1 MLLDII
7 ILFTSSYGNI
17 NHKILGQQV
26 CKVSNTSSGKSSSNK
41 LAKQA
46 ALAFVK
52 RTLNRCHKFEH
63 TGKSFFSEPSF
74 REIYSSWSVNP
85 NSERQP
91 DPVEGES
98 EKSYASIQSL
108 EARVSGVY

>member
-1 MLLDII
+1 M
-7 ILFTSSYGNI
+7 
-17 NHKILGQQV
+17 GQQA
-26 CKVSNTSSGKSSSNK
+26 CKVSNASSGKSSSNK
-41 LAKQA
+41 MAKQA

-52 RTLNRCHKFEH
+52 RTLNRCHKFED

-85 NSERQP
+85 NSERQS

-108 EARVSGVY
+108 DARVSGVS